1 MRKRARESTC
11 LAELIELAVPVC
23 QQAQRLSPRRGRG
36 RRPEFPDW
44 QMAVLIMVAIAK
56 RKKTKSA
63 QYRYLWEHRRQLTE
77 ALGLSR
83 WPVRS
88 TYFQRYRQAHLV
100 FEAALLWHGRQA
112 VRYGWADA
120 EVVAVDK
127 SLIAAQG
134 PVWHRSRRRRRGA
147 DREAGWGKS
156 EHDGWVYG
164 YGYEV
169 VVTCG
174 HAGVLWPI
182 LASTDR
188 ANRSESITFREKIV
202 HLPQKTRYVLA
213 DRGYDAD
220 DTCEA
225 IEWADGHRHSQ
236 RYFLCP
242 TIERY
247 NARRPRQAAWK
258 ESRERKRRRAH
269 RERRKRFLR
278 SKLGKSLYARRSQT
292 VEPFNAWFKQ
302 LFELEDRIW
311 HRGLAN
317 NRTLIHAALLI
328 YQLLL
333 RMNHKRNR
341 RNGQIKWIL
350 DSL

>member
-1 MRKRARESTC
+1 MRKRAMESTC

-23 QQAQRLSPRRGRG
+23 QQAQRRCSRCGPGRK
-36 RRPEFPDW
+36 PVFPDW

-56 RKKTKSA
+56 HKKTKSA
-63 QYRYLWEHRRQLTE
+63 QYRYLQEHRQQLRHV
-77 ALGLSR
+77 LNLPR

-88 TYFQRYRQAHLV
+88 TYFQRYRTAHRIFLV
-100 FEAALLWHGRQA
+100 AVMWHGRQA
-112 VRYGWADA
+112 IRYSWTDA
-120 EVVAVDK
+120 KVVAVDK
-127 SLIAAQG
+127 SLITARGRVQ
-134 PVWHRSRRRRRGA
+134 HRSRPPRRGV
-147 DREAGWGKS
+147 DQEAGWGVS
-156 EHDGWVYG
+156 DHDGWVFG

-169 VVTCG
+169 VVACG
-174 HAGVLWPI
+174 KDGVLWP
-182 LASTDR
+182 LLSSVDPAS
-188 ANRSESITFREKIV
+188 RSESMTFREKIPN
-202 HLPQKTRYVLA
+202 LPPQVRYVLA

-225 IEWADGHRHSQ
+225 IEWPDGHQHSN

-242 TIERY
+242 TIERH

-269 RERRKRFLR
+269 RERRKRFLK
-278 SKLGKSLYARRSQT
+278 SKRGQRLYSRRSQT